1 MDSRGT
7 LTSDTAAYVTHQ
19 HGPYGP
25 CDEHQFASILFTS
38 VAYRFWPSIWP
49 ILIDWL
55 SASLIG
61 MHIKQPG
68 QPTASL
74 IDWLVFIW
82 GFGEQYH
89 QPKSWVVWKGLSDDD
104 PNWRTDFWELKPPI
118 RSKIGLPWW
127 KGLQTCTL
135 QMFLHAT
142 CFNRKL
148 IEKFLWDIKYYK
160 TIFEIYRYIVVSLI
174 PGFSVFLCVGLL

>member
-1 MDSRGT
+1 M
-7 LTSDTAAYVTHQ
+7 LVTSMAHMAHVMNIHLPVYCS
-19 HGPYGP
+19 PA
-25 CDEHQFASILFTS
+25 C
-38 VAYRFWPSIWP
+38 P
-49 ILIDWL
+49 IGFDP
-55 SASLIG
+55 
-61 MHIKQPG
+61 PG

-74 IDWLVFIW
+74 IDGLKRSCGALGNSITSQKF
-82 GFGEQYH
+82 F
-89 QPKSWVVWKGLSDDD
+89 VVWKRLSDDD

-118 RSKIGLPWW
+118 RSKIGLAWW

-135 QMFLHAT
+135 QMFLHVT

-174 PGFSVFLCVGLL
+174 SGFSVFLCFVGLL